1 MCYFI
6 FALSQTFLTTAPP
19 FRIQGNFEKFLIDGR
34 TGLPLRRYPRRY
46 RPLNIQ
52 DDIEA
57 VLAGRPL
64 PPAGAN
70 YLEEWRNAAAEAER
84 DTYRFE
90 KGLNVFDQ

>member
-1 MCYFI
+1 M
-6 FALSQTFLTTAPP
+6 
-19 FRIQGNFEKFLIDGR
+19 
-34 TGLPLRRYPRRY
+34 PLD
-46 RPLNIQ
+46 IK
-52 DDIEA
+52 DDLEA

-70 YLEEWRNAAAEAER
+70 WLEEWRGAAVEAER